1 MPTVS
6 KRKATAAKVSGSV
19 ARTPKMREATTRAE
33 RERGSQAQRDSEE
46 NWFHAIATTIRTTSC
61 AGAKSDSNADFAE
74 PRPRRR
80 KERYRCRGSEDQR
93 KAGE

>member
-1 MPTVS
+1 
-6 KRKATAAKVSGSV
+6 
-19 ARTPKMREATTRAE
+19 MREGDDAAE

-46 NWFHAIATTIRTTSC
+46 NWFHAVGDDHSNDIIV

-74 PRPRRR
+74 PAAHGVG
-80 KERYRCRGSEDQR
+80 KNAIDADGSEDQR